1 MKTGGVNK
9 LSVAST
15 SALVLTYVKSLYEEG
30 LGREYLAHIDFSQ
43 VKNLADELSRIT
55 PLFREALLL
64 RKRMIRYLIKQL
76 MIQHPRQQVCILAAG
91 LDPLA
96 LQLTEYFPEQ
106 QLASIY
112 EVDSANMRE
121 KQEIYAAI
129 SFHDERLHTLQ
140 ADINNTHQLMSTLID
155 AGYDPQQPALIIFE
169 GIIHYIS
176 EEQFLSIMR
185 NFCSRTKANAVIMD
199 YMVHAEGLPVGSSTK
214 AEEMLDTMESY
225 IGSRL
230 QQFSR
235 KKIQNLLSLLEADQL
250 DVYDMQ
256 AAEYVLNGQNKVYR
270 GERKGLLEII
280 SFHI

>member
-1 MKTGGVNK
+1 MKTGVNK

-15 SALVLTYVKSLYEEG
+15 SALVLTYVKSIYEEG
-30 LGREYLAHIDFSQ
+30 WAKEYISHIDFSQ
-43 VKNLADELSRIT
+43 VKPLADELSRIT

-64 RKRMIRYLIKQL
+64 RKKMVRHLIRKIMQ
-76 MIQHPRQQVCILAAG
+76 QQPRQQVCILAAG
-91 LDPLA
+91 LDPLG
-96 LQLTEYFPEQ
+96 LQLTEYFPDQQ
-106 QLASIY
+106 QLDIY

-129 SFHDERLHTLQ
+129 GFNDERLHTLQ
-140 ADINNTHQLMSTLID
+140 ADINNTQQLITTLID
-155 AGYDPQQPALIIFE
+155 AGYDPQQPVLVIFE
-169 GIIHYIS
+169 GIMHYIS

-185 NFCSRTKANAVIMD
+185 NFCSRTKTTAVVMD
-199 YMVHAEGLPVGSSTK
+199 YLEHAEGLPADSVSK
-214 AEEMLDTMESY
+214 ATEMLDTMESY

-235 KKIQNLLSLLEADQL
+235 KKIHNLLSLLEADQI

-256 AAEYVLNGQNKVYR
+256 AAELVLSGQNKVYR
-270 GERKGLLEII
+270 GERRGVLELI

>member
-1 MKTGGVNK
+1 
-9 LSVAST
+9 
-15 SALVLTYVKSLYEEG
+15 
-30 LGREYLAHIDFSQ
+30 
-43 VKNLADELSRIT
+43 
-55 PLFREALLL
+55 
-64 RKRMIRYLIKQL
+64 MIRYLIKQL

-199 YMVHAEGLPVGSSTK
+199 YMVHAEGLPVHSTTK

-235 KKIQNLLSLLEADQL
+235 KKIQNLLTLLEADQL

-256 AAEYVLNGQNKVYR
+256 AAEYVLNGQNKIYR

>member
-1 MKTGGVNK
+1 MKTGVNK

-15 SALVLTYVKSLYEEG
+15 SALVLTYVKSLYEDG

-43 VKNLADELSRIT
+43 VKQLADELSRIT

-64 RKRMIRYLIKQL
+64 RKKMIRYLIKQL

-96 LQLTEYFPEQ
+96 LQLTEYFHEH
-106 QLASIY
+106 QLANIY

-129 SFHDERLHTLQ
+129 SFHDDRLHTLQ
-140 ADINNTHQLMSTLID
+140 ADISNIHQLMNTLID
-155 AGYDPQQPALIIFE
+155 AGFDPQQPALIIFE

-185 NFCSRTKANAVIMD
+185 NFCSRTKNNAVVMD
-199 YMVHAEGLPVGSSTK
+199 YMVHTEGLSQESSSK

-235 KKIQNLLSLLEADQL
+235 KKIQNLLSLLDADQI
-250 DVYDMQ
+250 DIFDMQ
-256 AAEYVLNGQNKVYR
+256 ASEFVLNGQNKVYR
-270 GERKGLLEII
+270 GERRGILEIT

>member
-1 MKTGGVNK
+1 MKTGVNK

-30 LGREYLAHIDFSQ
+30 LGKKYLAHIDFSQ

-64 RKRMIRYLIKQL
+64 RKKMIRYLIKQL

-106 QLASIY
+106 QLANIY

-121 KQEIYAAI
+121 KQEIYSAI

-140 ADINNTHQLMSTLID
+140 ADINNTGQLMGTLIE
-155 AGYDPQQPALIIFE
+155 AGYDPQQPVLIVFE
-169 GIIHYIS
+169 GIMHYIS

-185 NFCSRTKANAVIMD
+185 NFCSRTKSNAVLMD
-199 YMVHAEGLPVGSSTK
+199 YMIHAEGMPSKSSTK
-214 AEEMLDTMESY
+214 AEEMLDTMESF

-235 KKIQNLLSLLEADQL
+235 KKIQNLLSLLDADQQE
-250 DVYDMQ
+250 VYDMQ
-256 AAEYVLNGQNKVYR
+256 GAEYVLSGQNNIYR

>member
-1 MKTGGVNK
+1 MKTGVNK

-30 LGREYLAHIDFSQ
+30 LGKKYLAHIDFSQ

-64 RKRMIRYLIKQL
+64 RKKMIRYLIKQL
-76 MIQHPRQQVCILAAG
+76 MIQHPRPQVCILAAG

-106 QLASIY
+106 QLANIY

-129 SFHDERLHTLQ
+129 SFQDERLHTLQ
-140 ADINNTHQLMSTLID
+140 ADINNTSQLMGTLIE
-155 AGYDPQQPALIIFE
+155 AGYDPQQPALIVFE
-169 GIIHYIS
+169 GIVHYIS

-185 NFCSRTKANAVIMD
+185 NFCSRTKNNAVVMD
-199 YMVHAEGLPVGSSTK
+199 YMVHAEGMSVSSSTK

-235 KKIQNLLSLLEADQL
+235 KKIQNLLSLLDADQQE
-250 DVYDMQ
+250 VYDMQ
-256 AAEYVLNGQNKVYR
+256 AAEYVLSGQNNIYR

>member
-1 MKTGGVNK
+1 MKTGVNK

-15 SALVLTYVKSLYEEG
+15 SALVLTYVKSLYEVG
-30 LGREYLAHIDFSQ
+30 LGKEYIAHIDFSQ
-43 VKNLADELSRIT
+43 VKNLADELTRIT

-64 RKRMIRYLIKQL
+64 RKKMIRHLVKQL
-76 MIQHPRQQVCILAAG
+76 MVQHPRQQICILAAG

-106 QLASIY
+106 HALNIY

-129 SFHDERLHTLQ
+129 SFQDERLHTLQ
-140 ADINNTHQLMSTLID
+140 ADINNTGQLMGTLIE
-155 AGYDPQQPALIIFE
+155 AGYDPQQPALIVFE
-169 GIIHYIS
+169 GIMHYIS

-185 NFCSRTKANAVIMD
+185 NFCSRTKNNAVIVD
-199 YMVHAEGLPVGSSTK
+199 YMVHTEGMPVDSSSK

-235 KKIQNLLSLLEADQL
+235 KKIQNLLSLLDADQL
-250 DVYDMQ
+250 YIYDMQ
-256 AAEYVLNGQNKVYR
+256 TAEYVLNGQNKIYR
-270 GERKGLLEII
+270 GERKGLLEITA
-280 SFHI
+280 FHI

>member
-1 MKTGGVNK
+1 MKTGVNK

-30 LGREYLAHIDFSQ
+30 WGKSYLSHIDFSQ
-43 VKNLADELSRIT
+43 VKSLADELTRIT

-64 RKRMIRYLIKQL
+64 RKRMVRQL
-76 MIQHPRQQVCILAAG
+76 VQELMANQSRTQVCILAAG

-96 LQLTEYFPEQ
+96 LQITDYFPDRD
-106 QLASIY
+106 LTIY

-129 SFHDERLHTLQ
+129 QFNDERLHTLQ
-140 ADINNTHQLMSTLID
+140 ADINNTHQLMNTLFD
-155 AGYDPQQPALIIFE
+155 AGYDPEQPALIIFE
-169 GIIHYIS
+169 GIMHYIS

-185 NFCSRTKANAVIMD
+185 NFTGRAKHNAVIMD
-199 YMVHAEGLPVGSSTK
+199 YMVYAEGLPVGSVSK
-214 AEEMLDTMESY
+214 ATEMLDTMESY

-235 KKIQNLLSLLEADQL
+235 KKIVNLLSLLEADQIE
-250 DVYDMQ
+250 VYDMQ
-256 AAEYVLNGQNKVYR
+256 SAELVLNGHNRVYK
-270 GERKGLLEII
+270 GERKGMLEII

>member
-1 MKTGGVNK
+1 MKTGVNK

-15 SALVLTYVKSLYEEG
+15 SALVLTYVKSIYEEG
-30 LGREYLAHIDFSQ
+30 WAKEYISHIDFSQ
-43 VKNLADELSRIT
+43 VKPLADELSRIT

-64 RKRMIRYLIKQL
+64 RKQLIRHMIRTL
-76 MIQHPRQQVCILAAG
+76 MQRQPKPQVCILAAG
-91 LDPLA
+91 LDPLG
-96 LQLTEYFPEQ
+96 LQLTEYFSDREV
-106 QLASIY
+106 ANIY

-129 SFHDERLHTLQ
+129 GFDDERLHTLQ
-140 ADINNTHQLMSTLID
+140 ADINNTHQLMTTLID
-155 AGYDPQQPALIIFE
+155 AGFDPEQPVLIVFE
-169 GIIHYIS
+169 GIMHYIS

-185 NFCSRTKANAVIMD
+185 NFCTHTRTNAVVMD
-199 YMVHAEGLPVGSSTK
+199 YLEYAEGLPPNSVSKTT
-214 AEEMLDTMESY
+214 EMLDTMESY

-235 KKIQNLLSLLEADQL
+235 KKIRNLLSLLEADQI

-256 AAEYVLNGQNKVYR
+256 AAEFTLNGQNRVYR
-270 GERKGLLEII
+270 GERRGVLELI

>member
-1 MKTGGVNK
+1 MKTGVNK

-30 LGREYLAHIDFSQ
+30 LGKEYLAHIDFSQ

-64 RKRMIRYLIKQL
+64 RKKMIRYLIKQL

-106 QLASIY
+106 QLANIY

-129 SFHDERLHTLQ
+129 SFQDERLHTLQ
-140 ADINNTHQLMSTLID
+140 ADINNTSQLMGTLIE
-155 AGYDPQQPALIIFE
+155 AGYDPQQPALIVFE

-185 NFCSRTKANAVIMD
+185 NFCSRTKSNAVVMD
-199 YMVHAEGLPVGSSTK
+199 YMVHVEGMPVGSSTK

-235 KKIQNLLSLLEADQL
+235 KKIQNLLSLLDADQQ
-250 DVYDMQ
+250 DIYDMQ
-256 AAEYVLNGQNKVYR
+256 SVEYVLNGQNKVYR